1 VITATKITPGSVDDG
16 NVFKEMIDIHQK
28 NTEKAVDTM
37 VADSKY
43 GTTFFSAVIWGS
55 RHIFLHLKRHSEALE
70 DKRGYSPRRPLPISL
85 TQTPLPALRARA

>member
-43 GTTFFSAVIWGS
+43 GTINTLSS
-55 RHIFLHLKRHSEALE
+55 
-70 DKRGYSPRRPLPISL
+70 LP
-85 TQTPLPALRARA
+85 